1 MTIRKERFDPN
12 RECLRHFEQRLRPT
26 SRVEESN
33 HERRCLH
40 GLPPIRSASEA
51 SPQSVIETPNESD
64 FTFRWSSD
72 GHSVA
77 LVHRGEP
84 MALVSEREKRGYSK
98 AVAATSALANPW
110 NNSVFA
116 KLIG

>member
-1 MTIRKERFDPN
+1 MTAPESERPERDAIAYMRRPPP
-12 RECLRHFEQRLRPT
+12 EKVDLKARL
-26 SRVEESN
+26 SA
-33 HERRCLH
+33 
-40 GLPPIRSASEA
+40 GLAPILSASEA

-77 LVHRGEP
+77 LVYRGEP